1 MINATAIL
9 RRNIYG
15 SATIS
20 NRISA
25 SATLQTFAARVL
37 SMKAITLNSGS
48 INGSNTVFVFAQV
61 PLQVFW
67 QGQKLVKDASV
78 NGYTLSGTTVTMT
91 EAPMTGDH
99 VEAYG
104 VY

>member
-1 MINATAIL
+1 
-9 RRNIYG
+9 
-15 SATIS
+15 
-20 NRISA
+20 
-25 SATLQTFAARVL
+25 
-37 SMKAITLNSGS
+37 MKAIELVSGD
-48 INGSNTVFVFAQV
+48 IDGANKEFDFAQV

-78 NGYTLSGTTVTMT
+78 NGYSLSNGGLKVTMT
-91 EAPMTGDH
+91 EAPEVGDH

>member
-1 MINATAIL
+1 MITATATL
-9 RRNIYG
+9 RR
-15 SATIS
+15 T
-20 NRISA
+20 ISA
-25 SATLQTFAARVL
+25 SASTSRTIAASAILSTWGGRTL

-48 INGSNTVFVFAQV
+48 IDGSNKDFVFAQV

-91 EAPMTGDH
+91 EAPETGDH